1 MTFASRVPRDTV
13 AASISKMPSQRDK
26 GPSRATCPASPSEAL
41 YAAPV
46 AAPVKE
52 QRCLSPDPLLS
63 SASTQRCEGAPM
75 SGITKSFHAS
85 AAAAGA
91 LQILVGLIQ
100 AVDPGDTI
108 PTLRPVEH
116 VVLGL
121 YAICLLLLVPA
132 YQALST
138 FSGGNRSAHIAA
150 LGMVLLAV
158 GMTATNLHN
167 EDYGWFAPVAGAAN
181 ALWLFGTIALA
192 VSLYR
197 AGRAPR
203 WVALGVVLTWIGGIP
218 LSQLGGAMLPGAYW
232 LAIAVLL
239 GAGTWSRSAEQQADR
254 VVV

>member
-1 MTFASRVPRDTV
+1 
-13 AASISKMPSQRDK
+13 
-26 GPSRATCPASPSEAL
+26 
-41 YAAPV
+41 
-46 AAPVKE
+46 
-52 QRCLSPDPLLS
+52 
-63 SASTQRCEGAPM
+63 M
-75 SGITKSFHAS
+75 SGITKSFRAS

-181 ALWLFGTIALA
+181 ALWVFGTVALA